1 MQIVPNSGKFFNA
14 GFWRAL
20 SELSPNLGKI
30 NQKIS
35 VILLLRL
42 ISCHPRKLWVSETQ
56 QALMH
61 KSSVNCT
68 NGNYIFPSPY
78 FAYGEKIKTKVI
90 AAKTTTMVSP
100 LHLILF
106 GSSSVVYHGDRVL
119 VDEWCAFA
127 SCLFLFLIGD
137 FCDKLDELV
146 VK

>member
-1 MQIVPNSGKFFNA
+1 
-14 GFWRAL
+14 
-20 SELSPNLGKI
+20 
-30 NQKIS
+30 
-35 VILLLRL
+35 
-42 ISCHPRKLWVSETQ
+42 
-56 QALMH
+56 MH

-119 VDEWCAFA
+119 VDEWCV
-127 SCLFLFLIGD
+127 LFSTFPKDLID
-137 FCDKLDELV
+137 YFSYITLV
-146 VK
+146 FI

>member
-1 MQIVPNSGKFFNA
+1 M
-14 GFWRAL
+14 
-20 SELSPNLGKI
+20 
-30 NQKIS
+30 
-35 VILLLRL
+35 
-42 ISCHPRKLWVSETQ
+42 SETQ

-106 GSSSVVYHGDRVL
+106 GSSSVVFHGDRVL
-119 VDEWCAFA
+119 VDEWCV
-127 SCLFLFLIGD
+127 FLVYFC
-137 FCDKLDELV
+137 FCDKKLEELEV
-146 VK
+146 EVLMLI